1 MPTVWWLPALRHLLG
16 LGWNAGP
23 HPWNTSLDPGPEPSQ
38 SPGANTI
45 HSRVWSQGRSK
56 RGVRNQV
63 CPWEADAQPCA
74 LPRLQPWPCPHPCP
88 HLVGAETL
96 QGVVRELVSHVDEAV
111 VGVDVV
117 QTVRLGLARGL
128 AHVLAIPEETVEVEL
143 VGILAVRGEA
153 GVAVGKNHSPRSL
166 AFLEPPP
173 SLYGAPTL
181 ASTPPAL
188 WGAPQERPPP
198 VQWDSSQRKL
208 QIPACSPA
216 IFFFL
221 GGGTWMVHK
230 GWQ

>member
-143 VGILAVRGEA
+143 VGIFAVRGEA
-153 GVAVGKNHSPRSL
+153 GVAAGKNHSPRSL

-173 SLYGAPTL
+173 APMEPRHL
-181 ASTPPAL
+181 LPPHQPCGVLHRNGPLLFNGTAARGNYRSQHAL
-188 WGAPQERPPP
+188 LP
-198 VQWDSSQRKL
+198 
-208 QIPACSPA
+208 
-216 IFFFL
+216 FFFF
-221 GGGTWMVHK
+221 
-230 GWQ
+230 GWGNLDGA